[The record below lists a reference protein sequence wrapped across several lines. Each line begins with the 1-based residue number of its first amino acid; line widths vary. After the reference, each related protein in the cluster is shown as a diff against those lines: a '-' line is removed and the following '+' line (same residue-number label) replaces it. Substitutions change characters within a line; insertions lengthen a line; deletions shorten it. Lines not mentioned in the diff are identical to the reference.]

1 MAAASPGTS
10 TPIWKARRM
19 PILAPSFAPNKMKDA
34 MANVPV
40 VRAVPTDVAG
50 MFKSWVMPVMET
62 LKALNDSCIWHIMT
76 MMSGSQ
82 LAFVS
87 LPSVLEAEMLLDI
100 SYTYGDCVKRA

>member
-82 LAFVS
+82 LTFVS
-87 LPSVLEAEMLLDI
+87 LSATLETAVLLAMLL
-100 SYTYGDCVKRA
+100 SGAMCKLT